1 MKLNIKKPRD
11 FINALLSRKSI
22 NSEAFQNFKA
32 VLHQYRHDLN
42 GQVSS
47 KQTEPNIVT
56 NALKPFVDS
65 LGYVSKAHSQSGQS
79 GIDLAVMQNNQP
91 AVIIEAKLPNSRDM
105 ITPQDLNRKA
115 FHEAILY
122 FMRERARGNAQ
133 LFHIIITD
141 FNNWFVFDAKQFDYL
156 FWRNPSI
163 RKCFDTYTSPTLLG
177 DTTAE
182 FYKALE
188 AELPNQKTDLITE
201 ESIECAHFDL
211 RTSHSERELVAIC
224 KLLSSD
230 CLLKT
235 FNPNDANSLNREFY
249 NELLYILGL
258 EESKEKGK
266 KVIGRAKHPQA
277 GTLYENI
284 RTKLNQYQVND
295 DFESVIKLIIIWVNR
310 ILFLKLLESQ
320 IAKWTKST
328 QQQKF
333 LHPTNLTQYDQLD
346 TLFFEV
352 LAKPVSQRSTREFD
366 HIPYLNSSLF
376 QVHEDEKA
384 GIKISNLMD
393 DLEIEYY
400 SKTVVIENNKQRK
413 TGLVSTLPYLL
424 EFLDAYDFANDSD
437 AEVVSSAKSLISASV
452 LGLIFEKI
460 NGYKD
465 GSFYTPSFITM
476 YMARE
481 VLERAVIDKF
491 NEAKQWQCQSLKDVY
506 NKSPDIGEA
515 NQIINS
521 IRICDPA
528 VGSGH
533 FLVSALNEILRIKS
547 ELEVLVDEN
556 GKRLKDYSISVENDE
571 LIIKD
576 DNGELFE
583 YERASIEKT
592 RIQKTLFKE
601 KQRLIENCLFGVDIN
616 QNSVNICRLR
626 LWVEL
631 LKNAYYK
638 DDGTLDT
645 LPNIDINIH
654 CGNSLISRFGVN
666 DDFTLKAVKHEIV
679 EYKSKVTEYK
689 ENIGSK
695 QAVMASIA
703 SIKGKFRAN
712 LQNSHVATRMF
723 NNKLAVYVK
732 EYGFD
737 GLNNQLKLTALDLGL
752 LGKQADMFGAAAN
765 ASKHKQLKQE
775 LDKAL
780 MAVQEVESGKIY
792 ERAFEWRFEYP
803 EVLDAQGEFVGFDVV
818 IGNPPYFNI
827 DTFGAGSPMLKYLP
841 ESYPDVYMDKSDI
854 LFYFIA
860 LASSISAKHTAFII
874 SNAMLFSD
882 KAKRLRN
889 FLLQHNPPRKI
900 INFERYQVFDEAS
913 VTSMMLFLEKGH
925 SASTLVQNFPEASYS
940 KTELIQSIDAEESFS
955 RVQFSPDAPFAL
967 ISDIMA
973 TLNQKIDGQ
982 HPKLGDVLH
991 LGSGMQTAA
1000 NKVFEVDGTLGNFDS
1015 QYIKKYM
1022 TGEIIDRYTH
1032 RPAQSHLLYVESAS
1046 EFEDLPIEIQNHLL
1060 ANKEQLENR
1069 AEIKRNASRKWWK
1082 YSFPMHKDFYA
1093 RTKIW
1098 CSYRAKENT
1107 FCLDETTDYIGL
1119 TNTTVIFDTNPDVD
1133 IKYVLA
1139 LLNSRTL
1146 GYRYRSIGKQTGGG
1160 IFEFFEN
1167 QVSKLPIPLIDED
1180 RQKPFIEMIEAIIAS
1195 KQSGVD
1201 TSQLERDL
1209 EQMIYALYGLNE
1221 REISVIEAA
1230 ASE

>member
-1 MKLNIKKPRD
+1 MKPNIKKPRD
-11 FINALLSRKSI
+11 FINVLLSRKSI
-22 NSEAFQNFKA
+22 NSDSFQHFKT
-32 VLHQYRHDLN
+32 VVHQYRHDLDS
-42 GQVSS
+42 QVSS

-56 NALKPFVDS
+56 NALKPFIDG
-65 LGYVSKAHSQSGQS
+65 LGYGSRAHSQSGQS

-91 AVIIEAKLPNSRDM
+91 AVIIEAKMPNSRDM
-105 ITPQDLNRKA
+105 ITTQDLNRKA

-133 LFHIIITD
+133 LFHIVITD
-141 FNNWFVFDAKQFDYL
+141 FYSWFVFDAKHFDYL

-163 RKCFDTYTSPTLLG
+163 KKCFDTYTSPSLLG
-177 DTTAE
+177 DTTSE

-188 AELPNQKTDLITE
+188 TELPKQKSDLITD
-201 ESIECAHFDL
+201 ESIDCAHFDL
-211 RTSHSERELVAIC
+211 RASHSERELVAIY

-328 QQQKF
+328 QEHKF
-333 LHPTNLTQYDQLD
+333 LHPKNLTQYDQLD

-352 LAKPVSQRSTREFD
+352 LAKPIAQRSTRIFD

-413 TGLVSTLPYLL
+413 TGPVSTLSYLL
-424 EFLDAYDFANDSD
+424 EFLDSYDFANDSD

-481 VLERAVIDKF
+481 VLERVVIDKF
-491 NEAKQWQCQSLKDVY
+491 NSAKQWQCQSLKDVY
-506 NKSPDIGEA
+506 NKSPDIVGA

-547 ELEVLVDEN
+547 ELEVLVDEK
-556 GKRLKDYSISVENDE
+556 GKRLKGYSISVENDE
-571 LIIKD
+571 LIIKND
-576 DNGELFE
+576 DGEIFE

-601 KQRLIENCLFGVDIN
+601 KQLLIENCLFGVDIN

-666 DDFTLKAVKHEIV
+666 DDLTLKAVKHEIA

-703 SIKGKFRAN
+703 SIKDKFRAN
-712 LQNSHVATRMF
+712 LQNSHVATRTF

-752 LGKQADMFGAAAN
+752 LGKQADMFGTTAN

-775 LDKAL
+775 LDNAL
-780 MAVQEVESGKIY
+780 LAVQEVESGKIY

-803 EVLDAQGEFVGFDVV
+803 EVLNAQGEFVGFDVV

-860 LASSISAKHTAFII
+860 LASSISAKQTAFII

-889 FLLQHNPPRKI
+889 FLLQNNPPRKI

-913 VTSMMLFLEKGH
+913 VTSMMLFLEKGY
-925 SASTLVQNFPEASYS
+925 SASTLVQNFQETSYS
-940 KTELIQSIDAEESFS
+940 KTELIQTIDAEESFNQI
-955 RVQFSPDAPFAL
+955 QFSLNAPFAL
-967 ISDIMA
+967 IGDIAA

-982 HPKLGDVLH
+982 HPKLGDLLH

-1000 NKVFEVDGTLGNFDS
+1000 NKVFEVDVTLGNFDS

-1022 TGEIIDRYTH
+1022 TGEIIGRYTH
-1032 RPAQSHLLYVESAS
+1032 RPAESHLLYVESAS

-1060 ANKEQLENR
+1060 TNKDQLENR
-1069 AEIKRNASRKWWK
+1069 ATVKNEGRPWWRYSR
-1082 YSFPMHKDFYA
+1082 PMHKDYYD

-1107 FCLDETTDYIGL
+1107 FCIDETTDYIGL
-1119 TNTTVIFDTNPDVD
+1119 TNTTVIFDTNPTVD

-1146 GYRYRSIGKQTGGG
+1146 GYRYRSIGKQTGSG

-1167 QVSKLPIPLIDED
+1167 QVSKLPIPLIDKE
-1180 RQKPFIEMIEAIIAS
+1180 RQRPFVEMIEKIIAS
-1195 KQSGVD
+1195 KQSGLD
-1201 TSQLERDL
+1201 TNQLEKDL
-1209 EQMIYALYGLNE
+1209 EAMIYALYRLNE
-1221 REISVIEAA
+1221 REIGVIEVA